1 MRKPLD
7 KILKICY
14 NKYVIKRDYKIKI
27 LKDVFFMTEKKLTKK
42 DKFFMLLELD
52 EVQENPILKDFC
64 NSEIELLNRKNSSR
78 KVNKNS
84 EENDFLKAEMMK
96 AFTKEPDRLFTA
108 TEIWKTLPNW
118 SDYSNQRISALLKQ
132 LKDEGKITKIENK
145 KKSLFQLN

>member
-1 MRKPLD
+1 
-7 KILKICY
+7 
-14 NKYVIKRDYKIKI
+14 
-27 LKDVFFMTEKKLTKK
+27 MTEKKLTKK

-64 NSEIELLNRKNSSR
+64 NSEIELWNRKNSSR

-132 LKDEGKITKIENK
+132 LKEEGKIKKIHQNLFTVDTNKGLKSFTYADVVTKTVVLTKFN
-145 KKSLFQLN
+145 S

>member
-1 MRKPLD
+1 
-7 KILKICY
+7 
-14 NKYVIKRDYKIKI
+14 
-27 LKDVFFMTEKKLTKK
+27 MTEKKLTKK
-42 DKFFMLLELD
+42 DKLFMLLELD

-84 EENDFLKAEMMK
+84 EENGLLKAEMMK
-96 AFTKEPDRLFTA
+96 AFTKEPNRLFTA

-132 LKDEGKITKIENK
+132 LKDEGKIKKIENK

>member
-1 MRKPLD
+1 
-7 KILKICY
+7 
-14 NKYVIKRDYKIKI
+14 
-27 LKDVFFMTEKKLTKK
+27 MTEKKLTKK

-108 TEIWKTLPNW
+108 TEIWKQMENW
-118 SDYSNQRISALLKQ
+118 DDLSNQRISALLKQ
-132 LKDEGKITKIENK
+132 LKEEGKIKKIEEK
-145 KKSLFQLN
+145 KKSLFQYVG